1 MPNQL
6 SINTCRVGWAGG
18 ITAGGRG
25 GAADCPRHSHRKIC
39 ADLPGKEGAWKNGE
53 KKENQKVK
61 GRWKIGNGR
70 RKSYKMRR
78 RLCFPFH
85 FSKPLKYVLGLRKW
99 EFSTGKRHFTSGK
112 KSGKIPLSPLK
123 KYSSYT
129 PGRDINNIYGGSCVK
144 WQCIS
149 LSCPKNRHDR

>member
-18 ITAGGRG
+18 ITAGERG
-25 GAADCPRHSHRKIC
+25 GSR
-39 ADLPGKEGAWKNGE
+39 LPTTLSPENLCWPTGKRGGMEKWRKEG
-53 KKENQKVK
+53 NQKVK

-99 EFSTGKRHFTSGK
+99 EFSTGKRHFTPGK